1 MLWTIHPA
9 RKNVKLV
16 VLFQSYAHKLVV
28 HKLLD
33 SHESQQKKMK
43 RNMYLRYAP
52 TLGFIQSAVHD
63 PTVKISCLSFRC
75 QHAPHLPLVELYI
88 PIDIR
93 NQVLAF
99 SKKERHESGDL
110 IRRDGDKLCR

>member
-1 MLWTIHPA
+1 
-9 RKNVKLV
+9 
-16 VLFQSYAHKLVV
+16 
-28 HKLLD
+28 
-33 SHESQQKKMK
+33 
-43 RNMYLRYAP
+43 MYLRYAP

-63 PTVKISCLSFRC
+63 PTVKISCFSFSC

-93 NQVLAF
+93 NVDSAGH

-110 IRRDGDKLCR
+110 IHELKIARIRFYETHLVERNPANPWILETRASLRQQDFYPKG